1 MFSYKLTQPLPIF
14 SIFIETNRF
23 MIEKLVRFVFFILF
37 CTQLTAQTT
46 DLSIVAQAQST
57 AGAAVSQVEIFK
69 DFQYIVTIIN
79 SGNAV
84 SNAAFQITMDDD
96 LQNLMLSSIT
106 SQNNIGGAT
115 IAGGFNLSTTNV
127 LTGSVLS
134 LPTDSS
140 VEIKIEVAAPSV
152 VGGIAID
159 AIISPPSG
167 TTDTNTSNNQSLI
180 SIDVIDVDINFP

>member
-57 AGAAVSQVEIFK
+57 EGAAVSQVEIFE

>member
-1 MFSYKLTQPLPIF
+1 MTQPLPIF

-115 IAGGFNLSTTNV
+115 IAGGFNLSTTNA
-127 LTGSVLS
+127 LTESVLS

-140 VEIKIEVAAPSV
+140 VEIKIEVAAPSE

>member
-115 IAGGFNLSTTNV
+115 IAGGFNLSTTNA
-127 LTGSVLS
+127 LTESVLS

-140 VEIKIEVAAPSV
+140 VEIKIEVAAPSE

>member
-1 MFSYKLTQPLPIF
+1 
-14 SIFIETNRF
+14 

-57 AGAAVSQVEIFK
+57 AGAAVSQVEIFE

-140 VEIKIEVAAPSV
+140 VEIKIEVAAPSE

>member
-115 IAGGFNLSTTNV
+115 IAGGFNLSTTNA
-127 LTGSVLS
+127 LTESVLS

>member
-57 AGAAVSQVEIFK
+57 AGAAVSQVEIFE

>member
-1 MFSYKLTQPLPIF
+1 
-14 SIFIETNRF
+14 
-23 MIEKLVRFVFFILF
+23 
-37 CTQLTAQTT
+37 
-46 DLSIVAQAQST
+46 
-57 AGAAVSQVEIFK
+57 
-69 DFQYIVTIIN
+69 
-79 SGNAV
+79 
-84 SNAAFQITMDDD
+84 
-96 LQNLMLSSIT
+96 MLSSIT

>member
-115 IAGGFNLSTTNV
+115 IAGGFNLSTTNA
-127 LTGSVLS
+127 LTESVIS

-140 VEIKIEVAAPSV
+140 VEIKIEVAAPSE

>member
-57 AGAAVSQVEIFK
+57 AGAAVSQVEIFE

-115 IAGGFNLSTTNV
+115 IAGGFNLSTTNA
-127 LTGSVLS
+127 LTESVLS

-140 VEIKIEVAAPSV
+140 VEIKIEVAAPSE

>member
-140 VEIKIEVAAPSV
+140 VEIKIEVAAPSE